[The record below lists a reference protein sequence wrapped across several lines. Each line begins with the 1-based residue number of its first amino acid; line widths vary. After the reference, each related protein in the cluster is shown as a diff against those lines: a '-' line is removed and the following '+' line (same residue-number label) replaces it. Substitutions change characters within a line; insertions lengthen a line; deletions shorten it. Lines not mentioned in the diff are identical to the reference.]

1 MKNQLHRIIVVA
13 AILSLVLFSWM
24 KSRSDANAK
33 YETNKVEIED
43 SQDSASTQ
51 VSYITLDEVR
61 SEKLFD

>member
-24 KSRSDANAK
+24 KSISDANAQ
-33 YETNKVEIED
+33 YETNKVEIEN

-51 VSYITLDEVR
+51 VGYISLDEVR
-61 SEKLFD
+61 S

>member
-24 KSRSDANAK
+24 KSRSDANAQ

-61 SEKLFD
+61 S